1 MDIIETSEGSRTGYL
16 AVDAIDYAHC
26 IANIL
31 YNTEEENDT
40 IRNAARFVYGP
51 FFIHQTFNQTN

>member
-1 MDIIETSEGSRTGYL
+1 MDIIETSEGSRNGYL

-40 IRNAARFVYGP
+40 IRNAARFVYGR
-51 FFIHQTFNQTN
+51 FFLTIKLI